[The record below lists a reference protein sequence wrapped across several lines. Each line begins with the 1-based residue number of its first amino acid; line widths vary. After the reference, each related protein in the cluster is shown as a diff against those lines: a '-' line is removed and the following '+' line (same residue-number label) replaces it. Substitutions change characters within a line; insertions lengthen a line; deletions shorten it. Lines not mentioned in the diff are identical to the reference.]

1 MCGISRKS
9 AQEWKRGDLVAT
21 IQEYAANWRKVNGL
35 TQRQIA
41 EKVDREAKAVS
52 EFEAGKRKSLALL
65 LGYILCGMDIDSKQ
79 IERGDAGD

>member
-1 MCGISRKS
+1 M
-9 AQEWKRGDLVAT
+9 AT